1 MMSQENIQA
10 FERGVEAYNRRDVG
24 PLLEVSHPDIE
35 WHPLTAEVE
44 GGEAFHGHEGLREWW
59 AKLEATFEEFTV
71 GVEEVR
77 DLGDLVLA
85 LGHAR
90 LRFRSGGIL
99 DTKAGYLGR
108 FRDGLA
114 VWAQQYPSHAQALE
128 AAGLR
133 E

>member
-1 MMSQENIQA
+1 MSEQNVKA
-10 FERGVEAYNRRDVG
+10 FERGVEAYNRRDVE

-44 GGEAFHGHEGLREWW
+44 GAEAFHGHEGLREWW
-59 AKLEATFEEFTV
+59 TKLEATFEEFTL
-71 GVEEVR
+71 GLEEVR

-85 LGHAR
+85 LGRAH
-90 LRFRSGGIL
+90 LQFRSGGIL
-99 DTKAGYLGR
+99 DTEAGYVGH

-114 VWAQQYPSHAQALE
+114 VWVQQYPSHAQALE